1 MKSTTFT
8 RTLCFLMVLAVIILF
23 TVGTLVIIHISTN
36 WLIETLSL
44 SSTPYE
50 QNQHYYDL
58 LLSLQET
65 SGTARVGDVFD
76 FDFDE
81 AYVVSTSYGDE
92 AYYLEVF
99 GVTTA
104 VPIYSWETGGHYR
117 IFFVKDKCIIYDF
130 VYNIKKIDTH
140 EKGMTIYPDTIMH
153 LTEEFYGDSDSY
165 VLITFE

>member
-1 MKSTTFT
+1 MSK
-8 RTLCFLMVLAVIILF
+8 
-23 TVGTLVIIHISTN
+23 
-36 WLIETLSL
+36 
-44 SSTPYE
+44 
-50 QNQHYYDL
+50 
-58 LLSLQET
+58 
-65 SGTARVGDVFD
+65 VGDVFD

-130 VYNIKKIDTH
+130 VYDITKIDTH

-153 LTEEFYGDSDSY
+153 LTEEFYGDSASC